1 LGTTPENKNSE
12 DSFFLPDF
20 CSVRMVFVVVIIG
33 ELLAFILVLSPF
45 NYSVDRWGDLSII
58 SLFIQWVALS
68 TAAALCITRRFLQ
81 KLEEKI
87 AATLSYLIS
96 LLVTLFLSE
105 VAFWI
110 MQNFNF
116 NVSIV
121 PGWHIHL
128 LLQNMMISAIVNA
141 VALRYFY
148 VQHQWKR
155 QIVAESQ
162 SRIQALQARIRP
174 HFLFNSLNTIASL
187 TRVQPELAEE
197 AIEDLAD
204 LFRQSLADS
213 RQQITI
219 AEELE
224 LTRRYLSIEKLR
236 MGDRLDV
243 IWDIDKLP
251 EDALIPALSIQPLM
265 ENAIYH
271 GVEPLANGGI
281 ITISGNKTADELISI
296 TLTNPL
302 PDTPEIRHGNKM
314 ALKNIKSRL
323 EAFHGHKGKIAFENK
338 NNSYTINITFPY
350 LTSEKEKEQ

>member
-1 LGTTPENKNSE
+1 LGKTPENKNND

-20 CSVRMVFVVVIIG
+20 CNVKMVFAVVIIG

-45 NYSVDRWGDLSII
+45 SNSGDHWGDLSII

-68 TAAALCITRRFLQ
+68 SAAALCISRPFLQ
-81 KLEEKI
+81 KLEEKM

-96 LLVTLFLSE
+96 LLVTLLLSE
-105 VAFWI
+105 AAFWI

-116 NVSIV
+116 NVSIT

-128 LLQNMMISAIVNA
+128 LSQNMMISAIVNA

-155 QIVAESQ
+155 HIVAESQ
-162 SRIQALQARIRP
+162 SRIEALQARIRP

-187 TRVQPELAEE
+187 TRSQPELAEE

-213 RQQITI
+213 RQQITVD
-219 AEELE
+219 EELK

-243 IWDIDKLP
+243 VWDIEKLP
-251 EDALIPALSIQPLM
+251 KDALIPALSIQPLM

-271 GVEPLANGGI
+271 GVESLEDGGI
-281 ITISGNKTADELISI
+281 ITISGEKTTDELISI

-302 PDTPEIRHGNKM
+302 TNTRELRHGNKM
-314 ALKNIKSRL
+314 ALDNIKGRL
-323 EAFHGHKGKIAFENK
+323 EAFHGQHGNIAVENR
-338 NNSYTINITFPY
+338 NNFYTVNITFPY
-350 LTSEKEKEQ
+350 LTSEKEIQQ